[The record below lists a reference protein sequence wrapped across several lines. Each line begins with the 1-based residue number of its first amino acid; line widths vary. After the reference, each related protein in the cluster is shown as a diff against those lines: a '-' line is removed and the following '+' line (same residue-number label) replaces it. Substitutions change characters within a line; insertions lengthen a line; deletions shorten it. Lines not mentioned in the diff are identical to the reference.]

1 MMAMSRKQELEIA
14 LKEAMRAQDDLRK
27 RVIRM
32 ALAAIRFAEVEKGG
46 NLEDSEVL
54 VVLQKEL
61 KARQETIAEAQKAGR
76 TDMIAA
82 NEADIGVLRTFLPQP
97 LTPEELEALVRATI
111 AETGAAS
118 LAEMGKVMKALT
130 PQLEGRATGFE
141 ASQMVRQVL
150 QKG

>member
-46 NLEDSEVL
+46 NLEDNEVL

-97 LTPEELEALVRATI
+97 LTPAELEELVRATI

-130 PQLEGRATGFE
+130 PQLEGRATGSE